1 MRHPAFTF
9 APNFI
14 NNQNKSSMAIKKV
27 SNEFMAKVL
36 NDVAWKALSNTS
48 NEILFHEECIEHFK
62 TQLYTLLYQRLC
74 IMTGWT
80 LMCQSAT

>member
-48 NEILFHEECIEHFK
+48 NKILFHEEIIGIGQNF
-62 TQLYTLLYQRLC
+62 QVIL
-74 IMTGWT
+74 I
-80 LMCQSAT
+80 

>member
-48 NEILFHEECIEHFK
+48 NEILFLRNVLSILKIIGISQNF
-62 TQLYTLLYQRLC
+62 QVIL
-74 IMTGWT
+74 I
-80 LMCQSAT
+80 

>member
-48 NEILFHEECIEHFK
+48 NEILFHEECIEHLWYSIVKRRMKELAFEIVS
-62 TQLYTLLYQRLC
+62 Q
-74 IMTGWT
+74 
-80 LMCQSAT
+80 